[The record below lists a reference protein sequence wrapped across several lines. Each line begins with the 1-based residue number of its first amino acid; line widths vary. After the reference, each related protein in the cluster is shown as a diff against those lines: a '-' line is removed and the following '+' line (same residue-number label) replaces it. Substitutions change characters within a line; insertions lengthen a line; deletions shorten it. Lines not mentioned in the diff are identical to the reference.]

1 MNMKR
6 AISLVAVL
14 AALPLMGCAELETM
28 SEQSESGRVMC
39 VLKLDEQADKVGYR
53 YDVLTRN
60 QEQVEVIQY
69 QHPDEPMFRAGD
81 KVRIEGQ
88 GSERRLTADKEIGG

>member
-1 MNMKR
+1 MKR
-6 AISLVAVL
+6 VTGLVAVL
-14 AALPLMGCAELETM
+14 AALPLMGCAGVETI

-39 VLKLDEQADKVGYR
+39 VLKLDEQPDRVGYR
-53 YDVLTRN
+53 YDVFTRN

-88 GSERRLTADKEIGG
+88 GSERRLTADKEISG